1 MLLDKFE
8 EALTAIT
15 KDKEKAESVS
25 DLGRQGRH
33 DNINNSNRIFMVLHL
48 KRAPGAFTK
57 ANDSLN

>member
-33 DNINNSNRIFMVLHL
+33 DNNSNRIFMVLHL

-57 ANDSLN
+57 ASDSLN